1 MIDKEV
7 LEIRRMFL
15 DEAQAYVDLMD
26 DGLVGIDPQS
36 SSFSQQMDM
45 MLRAVHSLEGAA
57 GIMKYEELCITA
69 RRLES
74 SLQIIKSDQ
83 PLIIATERLLLNAV
97 GLLREIITINRQGK
111 TVDPAWLKSHNRN
124 IFEPLELHLKIT
136 ESRAVEN
143 IPKHDLISIIF
154 EQEINEM
161 LGKLELK
168 LDTANPIGNLDE
180 ELQKLALELA
190 DLGEMLE
197 LPNFVQLNMAI
208 AQSVQEAQSIQTIS
222 PDRISQL
229 AVSALEVWR
238 RSQALVFDGNQAD
251 IPATFDFEQF
261 DLELNVDQIHID
273 DLFLLDEIL
282 LEVDDNS
289 EQLTS
294 LGKAEELELEA
305 LLAFDEEENDDDSLN
320 FGSLEAELELDNLLA
335 FAHQDFSE
343 EFGGEEFSEELTNLS
358 TADQEKPDKSSI
370 LLTELESILESFN
383 PFDVVEVQEEEILSS
398 ELVRDSST
406 LRVVLIEINQMI
418 LAIPTNSIQEVIRY
432 VDSTQSDRNSP
443 ILHQNLFIP
452 IFSLDN
458 YLQTNYPK
466 IDIDSDRHQDNRP
479 PYTTKSILILNQGQM
494 IWGLYV
500 NGCWGEQEVTLSP
513 DLATNIPKIFTG
525 QAIASN
531 GQAVPILNMQILT
544 ANIMEG

>member
-36 SSFSQQMDM
+36 SSFSQQMDII
-45 MLRAVHSLEGAA
+45 LRALHSLEGAA
-57 GIMKYEELCITA
+57 GIMEYEELSVTA
-69 RRLES
+69 RRLET

-97 GLLREIITINRQGK
+97 GLLREIIMINRQGK

-124 IFEPLELHLKIT
+124 IFEPLEIYLKIT

-161 LGKLELK
+161 LGKLEVK
-168 LDTANPIGNLDE
+168 LDSSNPIGNLSE

-208 AQSVQEAQSIQTIS
+208 AQSVQSIQTIS
-222 PDRISQL
+222 PNQISQL
-229 AVSALEVWR
+229 AVSALTVWR

-261 DLELNVDQIHID
+261 DLDLNDQIDIN
-273 DLFLLDEIL
+273 DLFLLED
-282 LEVDDNS
+282 DDNS
-289 EQLTS
+289 TS
-294 LGKAEELELEA
+294 LEKAEELELEA
-305 LLAFDEEENDDDSLN
+305 LLAFDDEENERGNDDN
-320 FGSLEAELELDNLLA
+320 FLDFRFLEAELELDNLLA
-335 FAHQDFSE
+335 FARE
-343 EFGGEEFSEELTNLS
+343 EFGGEEFGNEELTNIS
-358 TADQEKPDKSSI
+358 TTDREKTDKSSI
-370 LLTELESILESFN
+370 LLTELESVLESFN
-383 PFDVVEVQEEEILSS
+383 PFDVLEIQEEDILNS
-398 ELVRDSST
+398 EVVVESNTIRI
-406 LRVVLIEINQMI
+406 VLIEVNQMI

-432 VDSTQSDRNSP
+432 VDSAQSDRNSP
-443 ILHQNLFIP
+443 ILHQNSFIP

-458 YLQTNYPK
+458 YLHINYPQ
-466 IDIDSDRHQDNRP
+466 SDRHPDHKP
-479 PYTTKSILILNQGQM
+479 PYATKSILILNQGQM
-494 IWGLYV
+494 IWGIYV
-500 NGCWGEQEVTLSP
+500 NGCWGEQEVSLSL
-513 DLATNIPKIFTG
+513 DLVETIPKIFTG
-525 QAIASN
+525 YAIAAN
-531 GQAVPILNMQILT
+531 EKVVPILNMQIL
-544 ANIMEG
+544 AGDIMEV